1 MLICADYGGNEYIDQ
16 LELLAQR
23 RALTAFHRA
32 CSTRFA
38 RADLAQSTTRAGA
51 VRLHACKL
59 PSDKPVNVQP
69 YSGSTANFATFT
81 ALIQPQDRIMG
92 LGLPDGGHL
101 TVRRPVARLG

>member
-1 MLICADYGGNEYIDQ
+1 MGADYGGNEYIDQ

-23 RALTAFHRA
+23 RALTAFHRP
-32 CSTRFA
+32 CSARLA
-38 RADLAQSTTRAGA
+38 RADLAQLTTRAGA
-51 VRLHACKL
+51 VGLHAHSL
-59 PSDKPVNVQP
+59 SPDGAVNVQP

-101 TVRRPVARLG
+101 TVRCG